1 MVDCIEMTEEYID
14 KVKNENHLEYILGE
28 YKVGRYAWGLENVE
42 VLDQLIST
50 KNWEYGHMKKYLI
63 DKFQV
68 LLLCLSSR
76 NEGV

>member
-1 MVDCIEMTEEYID
+1 MTEEYID

-50 KNWEYGHMKKYLI
+50 KRKLGIWTYEK
-63 DKFQV
+63 V
-68 LLLCLSSR
+68 LD
-76 NEGV
+76 